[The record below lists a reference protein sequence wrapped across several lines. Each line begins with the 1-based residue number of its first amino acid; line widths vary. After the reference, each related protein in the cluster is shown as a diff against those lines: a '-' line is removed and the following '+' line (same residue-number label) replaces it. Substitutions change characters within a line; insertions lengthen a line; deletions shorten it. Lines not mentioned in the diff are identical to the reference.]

1 MLDNIEKMDVKQLRN
16 AVQLLYDEV
25 AIMKRKYEDILYNL
39 DDDNFSSQFIK
50 EKGDM
55 KTAIEVNAEG
65 IKTKVS
71 NEELQK
77 YTTLEQT
84 ANAISTHAYASADL
98 SSAKEITDL
107 KQATD
112 ITKTY
117 YIKDSDGNKT
127 YYYYNEISKDW
138 EEIIGGG
145 IDTVFEQT
153 ATGFKL
159 KGNVLI
165 DGDTV
170 VTENLKLSGNVTWDM
185 SNSPVLTRYSSD
197 KSNWHSPMVDGD
209 LYMQMSF
216 DGGTHWSTTTKV
228 VGTDG
233 KNGYNGSDANVT
245 PQNVFNALTDNGAN
259 QGIFAAFVNNNNQI
273 YINAEYL
280 ATKIANVADVLYLGD
295 ADSNW
300 EKKSI
305 YFNNQANITTSN
317 FSGLGQDGLLISANG
332 FAIDC
337 RPDYIRFV
345 APNGSSFTNDA
356 ITLAEYVAQYGSG
369 GGPVFAVFY

>member
-1 MLDNIEKMDVKQLRN
+1 MSNSIEVKQLRN
-16 AVQLLYDEV
+16 EVQLLRDEL
-25 AIMKRKYEDILYNL
+25 AIMKRKYEDIIYNL
-39 DDDNFSSQFIK
+39 DTDNFSSRFVK
-50 EKGDM
+50 EHGDM
-55 KTAIEVNAEG
+55 KTAIKVTAEG
-65 IKTKVS
+65 IETKVS
-71 NEELQK
+71 KEDLEK

-107 KQATD
+107 TQATD
-112 ITKTY
+112 KTKTY
-117 YIKDSDGNKT
+117 YILDDDGNKT
-127 YYYYNEISKDW
+127 YYYYNEISQDW

-197 KSNWHSPMVDGD
+197 NVNWHSPMVDGD

-216 DGGTHWSTTTKV
+216 DGGKKWSTTTKV

-233 KNGYNGSDANVT
+233 SNANVT
-245 PQNVFNALTDNGAN
+245 PENVFNALTDNGAQ

-295 ADSNW
+295 LDSNW
-300 EKKSI
+300 EKKSV
-305 YFNNQANITTSN
+305 YFNNQANISTAN

-356 ITLAEYVAQYGSG
+356 ITLADYVAQYGSG
-369 GGPVFAVFY
+369 GSGGSTVAKFG